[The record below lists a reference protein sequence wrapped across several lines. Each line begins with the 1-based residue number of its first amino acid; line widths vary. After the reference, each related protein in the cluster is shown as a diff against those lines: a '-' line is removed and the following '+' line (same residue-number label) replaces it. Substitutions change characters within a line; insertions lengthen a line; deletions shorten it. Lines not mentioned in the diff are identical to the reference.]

1 MAATQKI
8 FAVQY
13 NYVSGLGDER
23 DVHRA
28 GHREFLTSLGPALV
42 AAGAYVDEPSA
53 ALLLVRADSDEA
65 VRDLLDGDPFKKQ
78 GLIHSTDV
86 HEWTCA
92 VGDQAATIRGEHS

>member
-1 MAATQKI
+1 MEKI

-13 NYVSGLGDER
+13 TYVAGLGEER
-23 DVHRA
+23 DAHRA
-28 GHREFLTSLGPALV
+28 AHREFLASLGPAMV
-42 AAGAYVDEPSA
+42 AAGAFVDDPSA

-86 HEWTCA
+86 HEWSCA
-92 VGDQAATIRGEHS
+92 VGDQAAVIRGGDS

>member
-1 MAATQKI
+1 MEKI

-13 NYVSGLGDER
+13 TYVAGLGEER
-23 DVHRA
+23 DAHRA
-28 GHREFLTSLGPALV
+28 AHREFLTSLGPAMV
-42 AAGAYVDEPSA
+42 AAGAFVDDPSA

-86 HEWTCA
+86 HEWSCA
-92 VGDQAATIRGEHS
+92 VGEQAAVIRGGAS

>member
-13 NYVSGLGDER
+13 NYVAGLGDER
-23 DVHRA
+23 DAYRA
-28 GHREFLTSLGPALV
+28 AHREFLTSLGTAMV
-42 AAGAYVDEPSA
+42 AAGAYADDPSA

-65 VRDLLDGDPFKKQ
+65 VRDLLDADPFKKQ

-92 VGDQAATIRGEHS
+92 VGDQAAVIRGEHS